1 MALVAEDV
9 QKSKRPAAAPTESLP
24 VCVQL
29 VPSQTLR
36 LAQAHSLSFMKK
48 TQDPLENVPVGT
60 HLWVILW
67 GRIMG
72 KGEKHLNRM
81 ERDETLLLLLSMG
94 MSLEG
99 NVGAGSN
106 TSYVLESTLWLPK
119 PSTFIIFLSL
129 LSTLRGRQDRA
140 GVLCR

>member
-1 MALVAEDV
+1 
-9 QKSKRPAAAPTESLP
+9 
-24 VCVQL
+24 
-29 VPSQTLR
+29 
-36 LAQAHSLSFMKK
+36 
-48 TQDPLENVPVGT
+48 
-60 HLWVILW
+60 
-67 GRIMG
+67 MG

-81 ERDETLLLLLSMG
+81 ERDETLLLLLSIG